1 MRRNQQ
7 ENEMSASQS
16 KTVGPVTP
24 SGLNHLV
31 LNVRDLEESHR
42 FWTEIVG
49 FKQVGELKKTPE
61 RPNPA
66 KMRFY
71 SGDHNGHMNHH
82 DLALIENPSLPAP
95 PAEWAMNGMPMA
107 ISHIA
112 ISFPNREAWLRQ
124 LEWVQSRSVKFNR
137 RVDHG
142 MTHSLYINDPNGYG
156 VELLYELPR
165 EVWEGDIDAALNYA
179 TALPTEGPE
188 ALADRNENVPV
199 FKAAETAA
207 E

>member
-1 MRRNQQ
+1 M
-7 ENEMSASQS
+7 ENAA
-16 KTVGPVTP
+16 VTP

-49 FKQVGELKKTPE
+49 FKQVGELKESPT
-61 RPNPA
+61 RPNPP

-71 SGDHNGHMNHH
+71 SGDHNGSMNHH
-82 DLALIENPSLPAP
+82 DVALVENKELPAP
-95 PAEWAMNGMPMA
+95 PADWFGAPCA
-107 ISHIA
+107 INHIA
-112 ISFPNREAWLRQ
+112 ITLPSREAWLQHLAYLQARG
-124 LEWVQSRSVKFNR
+124 VKFNR

-156 VELLYELPR
+156 IELLYELPR

-179 TALPTEGPE
+179 RTVPTEGAE
-188 ALADRNENVPV
+188 ALADDFEGAPV
-199 FKAAETAA
+199 FKQAATAA
-207 E
+207 K